1 MTRNPGLAKGFW
13 KLPEV
18 TAQKIRDGWL
28 HRRPDAPGRRRLLL
42 LRRPQGRHDQRGR
55 REPLPEGGRGRPPPP
70 PGPQGRL
77 RRPRAPRDQGRGA
90 GGLRRRPRPGAP
102 PDEEAVKRF
111 FLERGAPYA
120 HPRRVFFLDRLPLGG
135 TGKLDRTA
143 LKRQAATLPPIES
156 QR

>member
-1 MTRNPGLAKGFW
+1 MINVAGENVYPK
-13 KLPEV
+13 EV
-18 TAQKIRDGWL
+18 EDV
-28 HRRPDAPGRRRLLL
+28 L
-42 LRRPQGRHDQRGR
+42 LRHPNLGTSPWFPPARREGAVRGVRGR
-55 REPLPEGGRGRPPPP
+55 A
-70 PGPQGRL
+70 
-77 RRPRAPRDQGRGA
+77 RRKTT
-90 GGLRRRPRPGAP
+90 
-102 PDEEAVKRF
+102 EELSF